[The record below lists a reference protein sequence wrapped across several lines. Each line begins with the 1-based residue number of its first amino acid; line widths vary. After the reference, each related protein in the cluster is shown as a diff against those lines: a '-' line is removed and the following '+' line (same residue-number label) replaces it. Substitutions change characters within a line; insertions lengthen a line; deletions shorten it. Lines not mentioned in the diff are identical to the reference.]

1 MILNPLDTIG
11 VAALAVVILI
21 LIALMGARLN
31 DIRGRTA
38 ALARIDAKLDLLLK
52 QANIKYDPYR
62 NIAPDVVE
70 AVRAGRKITAIK
82 IYRQSTG
89 AGLKESKDF
98 VEGLQR
104 QLGLGG

>member
-1 MILNPLDTIG
+1 MALNPVDTIG
-11 VAALAVVILI
+11 VAGLAIVILI
-21 LIALMGARLN
+21 LISMIGVRLN
-31 DIRGRTA
+31 DVQGRMA
-38 ALARIDAKLDLLLK
+38 ALTRMDAKLDLLLK

-62 NIAPDVVE
+62 NIAPEIVE
-70 AVRAGRKITAIK
+70 AVRSGRKIMAIK
-82 IYRQSTG
+82 LYRQSSG